1 MVRIPFTGLPLDMP
15 MKPIIT
21 TVPQANPAAGYRDQK
36 AEIDAA
42 VERVFASGS
51 FVLGREGEVFESEF
65 AKWLGTSHAVGC
77 ASGTDALGLLLRG
90 FDIGEGSSVVT
101 VSHTSV
107 ATIAAIE
114 LSGSVPILV
123 DIDRDYYTMDVAD
136 LAAVLENPLRGMPPV
151 RAVIVV
157 HLYGQ
162 TAEMGPLVQLCTRHG
177 VVLIEDCS
185 QAHGASYEGRKA
197 GTLAHA
203 AAFSLYPTKNLGG
216 FGDGGIVAVQSAELS
231 ERITALRQYGWRR
244 RYISDE
250 AGMNSRL
257 DEIQAAILRVRLR
270 RLDAGNARR
279 CSRIVFCASAGPPV
293 RSRARLSSVR
303 HPRAPSG
310 RRSGSLARARHRD
323 GCTLSDACP
332 PPTRLSRPVG
342 SGSVAVPEY
351 GEHLGPDLEPA
362 DVPRAHRYAG
372 RVRLRRPAGYLI
384 PI

>member
-1 MVRIPFTGLPLDMP
+1 

-21 TVPQANPAAGYRDQK
+21 TVPQANPAAGYRAQK

-279 CSRIVFCASAGPPV
+279 RQIAAAYDDALAS
-293 RSRARLSSVR
+293 SSVHR
-303 HPRAPSG
+303 PV
-310 RRSGSLARARHRD
+310 RRSGVEHVFHQYVIRAPHREDARAHLHALGIGTAVHYPMPVHRQPAYLD
-323 GCTLSDACP
+323 
-332 PPTRLSRPVG
+332 RL
-342 SGSVAVPEY
+342 A
-351 GEHLGPDLEPA
+351 LGPSQCRNTENISGQILSLPMFPELTDTQVEYVC
-362 DVPRAHRYAG
+362 DG
-372 RVRLRRPAGYLI
+372 LRGI
-384 PI
+384 